1 MPNHGIKSAGKKP
14 PRLIPS
20 VMPMEKKTKWKNL
33 ITASVAA
40 LAISG
45 SQLWVGINFSK
56 RILWQSN
63 IMLALVGSG
72 PTLGYDASGRPMYE
86 GTPVHMLAAYLGL
99 LLGIV
104 VYTLIFYLLLNK
116 RKQFRKTT
124 L

>member
-1 MPNHGIKSAGKKP
+1 MQGMMNTKSTNL
-14 PRLIPS
+14 LIALVS
-20 VMPMEKKTKWKNL
+20 ALILSGAQIWAATNLSKNL
-33 ITASVAA
+33 
-40 LAISG
+40 
-45 SQLWVGINFSK
+45 
-56 RILWQSN
+56 LWQSN
-63 IMLALVGSG
+63 IMVSLVGSG
-72 PTLGYDASGRPMYE
+72 PILGYDASGRPMYE